1 MRKTALCLWLLIPA
15 SAGAD
20 DFPQRKSGLWEIQTA
35 ITGQAAG
42 NTMKQCIDAASDAKM
57 MRMGK
62 DMGKKMGAN
71 CAKNEF
77 RKAESGFIAESDCT
91 IDGRRMG
98 SKTVFSGD
106 FTSQYTGETT
116 ITYEPAV
123 LGTSE
128 QKMTISARW
137 LGPCEAGQEPGDVIL
152 PGGMKMNIY
161 SMEKIGGAH

>member
-1 MRKTALCLWLLIPA
+1 MRKTALCLWLLVPVGA
-15 SAGAD
+15 VAD

-35 ITGQAAG
+35 MTGQASG

-77 RKAESGFIAESDCT
+77 RKTNQNFISESDCT
-91 IDGRRMG
+91 IDGMRMV

-106 FTSQYTGETT
+106 FSSAYTGETT
-116 ITYEPAV
+116 ITYEPPV
-123 LGTSE
+123 MGTRE

-137 LGPCEAGQEPGDVIL
+137 IGPCEAGQQPGDIML

-161 SMEKIGGAH
+161 SMGKLGGDR

>member
-1 MRKTALCLWLLIPA
+1 
-15 SAGAD
+15 
-20 DFPQRKSGLWEIQTA
+20 
-35 ITGQAAG
+35 
-42 NTMKQCIDAASDAKM
+42 
-57 MRMGK
+57 MRMV
-62 DMGKKMGAN
+62 
-71 CAKNEF
+71 
-77 RKAESGFIAESDCT
+77 
-91 IDGRRMG
+91 

-161 SMEKIGGAH
+161 SMEKIGGAR